1 MNIHLSKKLAPA
13 KSESGE
19 KGFTFIE
26 TLVSVTILLFVIAG
40 VLTMTTVSIKTN
52 FNQINHTR
60 AVKLAEEAVERKLR
74 EDFDTLTG
82 ETSDFGQIDNF
93 PTYSRTVT
101 VNTID
106 VDNKTITVSVT
117 WRERSRS
124 GIDPITLSVRR
135 TR

>member
-1 MNIHLSKKLAPA
+1 MNIHHSDRA
-13 KSESGE
+13 KGKTQSLNEG
-19 KGFTFIE
+19 GFTFIE
-26 TLVSVTILLFVIAG
+26 TLVSVTILLFVITG

-74 EDFDTLTG
+74 ENFDTLVG
-82 ETSDFGQIDNF
+82 ETTNFGNIENF

-101 VNTID
+101 VTTID
-106 VDNKTITVSVT
+106 ADNKTISVSVT
-117 WRERSRS
+117 WRERSRA
-124 GIDPITLSVRR
+124 GLAPITLAVRR

>member
-1 MNIHLSKKLAPA
+1 MNTHLSERHSSD
-13 KSESGE
+13 KSGSRE

-74 EDFDTLTG
+74 EDFDTLAG
-82 ETSDFGQIDNF
+82 ETVDFGQIDNF

-117 WRERSRS
+117 WRERSRA
-124 GIDPITLSVRR
+124 GLAPITLSMRR